1 MYGGPT
7 KHQLSVCKI
16 LRISVFLPC
25 FRWTTGRTATP
36 TANGGSQ
43 RQGVAGYGAGGVGLP
58 RHLLDEED
66 FWFGNFFLAV
76 VFLGNTLPKFNIAP
90 EK

>member
-1 MYGGPT
+1 MVDP
-7 KHQLSVCKI
+7 QN
-16 LRISVFLPC
+16 ISFQYAKFYEFGVFLPC
-25 FRWTTGRTATP
+25 FRWTTGTTATP

-58 RHLLDEED
+58 RHLLDEEN
-66 FWFGNFFLAV
+66 FWFGIFFWPV
-76 VFLGNTLPKFNIAP
+76 VFLRNTLPKFNIAP